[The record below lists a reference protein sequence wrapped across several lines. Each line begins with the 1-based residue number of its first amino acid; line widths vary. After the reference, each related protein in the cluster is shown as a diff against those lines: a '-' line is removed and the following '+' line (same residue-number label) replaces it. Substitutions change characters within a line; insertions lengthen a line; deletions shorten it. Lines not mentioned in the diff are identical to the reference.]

1 MRRQQNN
8 ESDEE
13 EYIHSE
19 PSIERVLISSPSPP
33 TSAEGKRFS
42 SPSALKDLES
52 DLEETNA
59 NVIVLE
65 NQNTLI
71 EEVKPLVQAKH
82 DEIPYKFEII
92 NDGDHHKP
100 LLSREN
106 HLQLHS
112 STLKPINFA
121 TGVLI
126 QTWCRHQ
133 YLKGLLPTLM
143 VIWYLG
149 VTFLAIQY
157 EHDSALFLR
166 EETQKHNCTEILKER
181 LYFYPLD
188 CSSVHRSKQYYSL
201 DDDLSLWR
209 LSFNCTVPN
218 AHFYYNEDYWGVQR
232 YNAIV
237 GIIANFLLPLIFTYF
252 VYEACY
258 LALYDCLVIIPGLD
272 ETTNEPILRY
282 ADGPYRVSWFVL
294 RDLYYRCIVGTR
306 SGKAEQQQEMTSFQL
321 GIDEE
326 GEEMGLLSQ
335 ENSRKKSLMKRNT
348 YEMMLIPRKWP
359 GIRLGY
365 MASLCINL
373 FVVLTATTASSFLAT
388 NGNVCR
394 CTDESDYSINRATAG
409 TFAVLSLYLA
419 AVLIPS
425 LKYYYRLF
433 LCIKDIEVLA
443 SSKYSN
449 EFTIRRHGGIR
460 NLFDLI
466 PALCMPL
473 LPNVAYYLLWVIPM
487 SLVYVVMKMFLYLI
501 SHYGMNIDKKPFES
515 FYRLHVFN
523 LNDRWWCSWLIRS
536 IHEDELEGWA
546 PLVPD
551 DH

>member
-1 MRRQQNN
+1 MSREQNN
-8 ESDEE
+8 ESDDDN
-13 EYIHSE
+13 EYVQLESA
-19 PSIERVLISSPSPP
+19 IERVIVSSPSPP
-33 TSAEGKRFS
+33 TPTENNNFTTPS
-42 SPSALKDLES
+42 SLKDLES
-52 DLEETNA
+52 DFKEKNTNNVPPEE
-59 NVIVLE
+59 
-65 NQNTLI
+65 QSPLI
-71 EEVKPLVQAKH
+71 QELKPLVRNKH
-82 DEIPYKFEII
+82 DEIPYKFDD
-92 NDGDHHKP
+92 NNDHHKT

-106 HLQLHS
+106 HLEIHS
-112 STLKPINFA
+112 TPLKPINFA

-149 VTFLAIQY
+149 FIFLAIQY
-157 EHDSALFLR
+157 EYDSASSLR
-166 EETQKHNCTEILKER
+166 EETQNHNCTEVSRER

-188 CSSVHRSKQYYSL
+188 CDSVHRSHQYYLL
-201 DDDLSLWR
+201 DNSASIWR
-209 LSFNCTVPN
+209 LSFNCTVPD
-218 AHFYYNEDYWGVQR
+218 AYFYYNDNYWGLQR
-232 YNAIV
+232 YNIV
-237 GIIANFLLPLIFTYF
+237 VEIIVNFLLPLIFTYF

-294 RDLYYRCIVGTR
+294 RDLYYRCIVGTSAR
-306 SGKAEQQQEMTSFQL
+306 EADQKHETTTLQQE
-321 GIDEE
+321 IDEE
-326 GEEMGLLSQ
+326 GEETSLLSQ
-335 ENSRKKSLMKRNT
+335 ENSRKAKSIYRT
-348 YEMMLIPRKWP
+348 PYEIMTSPRKWP

-373 FVVLTATTASSFLAT
+373 FVVLSGTTASSFLAT
-388 NGNVCR
+388 NGNVYR
-394 CTDESDYSINRATAG
+394 CTDESDYIIGRATTA
-409 TFAVLSLYLA
+409 TSVILSLYLA

-425 LKYYYRLF
+425 LRYYYRLF
-433 LCIKDIEVLA
+433 FCIKDVEVLA

-487 SLVYVVMKMFLYLI
+487 SFVYGTVKIFYCIVSLCGVK
-501 SHYGMNIDKKPFES
+501 IDKKAFER

-523 LNDRWWCSWLIRS
+523 LNDRWWCSWFIRP
-536 IHEDELEGWA
+536 IQEDELEGWA